1 MKFLSGSIARS
12 LEMSNLSA
20 EENRIL
26 ELGHYPL
33 AVLNCFEKH
42 GFGRAVQLEKRLCP
56 ELSERECILYVQ
68 AVIKQ
73 SKG

>member
-1 MKFLSGSIARS
+1 
-12 LEMSNLSA
+12 MSDLSA
-20 EENRIL
+20 EENKIL

-42 GFGRAVQLEKRLCP
+42 GFRRAVQLEKRLCP

-68 AVIKQ
+68 TVVKQ
-73 SKG
+73 SKR